1 MAKAK
6 KQIKSYQL
14 NVLVLILSSLLF
26 SFVFSKIF
34 QPETS
39 VKCVVASKDPTP
51 APKPETLKDDLL
63 ICEDLTGKN
72 LNLIPPQNDV
82 LSLGLPDI
90 RWKGVYVGTDALNL
104 IDKAT
109 GKNIFIGANNG
120 ILGLDGLSEI
130 RIGNIKYSNRG
141 IISLNPNQDI
151 SIGSSTPASYLK
163 VTKGIK
169 FPDNSVLTS
178 AKQLTS
184 GQVGP
189 RGPAGATGPQGIQG
203 IQGLRGATG
212 STGPAGGFGSYGSF
226 YDITTQTNAVAN
238 GNAMKIN
245 TTDFNSG
252 VSIVDTSKITFANAG
267 KFDIQFSFQIEN
279 TSNTEP
285 EIEIWLRKNGND
297 VSNSNTKLF
306 LTKKD
311 AKIVGAWNFFVN
323 SSANDYFEI
332 IWYSTDAGVRLPFI
346 AAATSPARPAIP
358 SVILTVNQVG

>member
-226 YDITTQTNAVAN
+226 
-238 GNAMKIN
+238 M
-245 TTDFNSG
+245 
-252 VSIVDTSKITFANAG
+252 
-267 KFDIQFSFQIEN
+267 
-279 TSNTEP
+279 
-285 EIEIWLRKNGND
+285 
-297 VSNSNTKLF
+297 
-306 LTKKD
+306 
-311 AKIVGAWNFFVN
+311 
-323 SSANDYFEI
+323 
-332 IWYSTDAGVRLPFI
+332 
-346 AAATSPARPAIP
+346 TSPLKQMLLPMA
-358 SVILTVNQVG
+358 TQ

>member
-6 KQIKSYQL
+6 QQIKSFQL
-14 NVLVLILSSLLF
+14 NVLVLILSSLIF
-26 SFVFSKIF
+26 SFIFSKIF
-34 QPETS
+34 QPESS
-39 VKCVVASKDPTP
+39 VKCVVASDGSNSMPR
-51 APKPETLKDDLL
+51 PETLRDDLL

-82 LSLGLPDI
+82 LSLGLPDL
-90 RWKGVYVGTDALNL
+90 RWKGIYVGTDALNL

-169 FPDNSVLTS
+169 FPDNSVLSS
-178 AKQLTS
+178 AQQLST
-184 GQVGP
+184 GQIGP
-189 RGPAGATGPQGIQG
+189 RGPSGATGPQGLQG

-212 STGPAGGFGSYGSF
+212 ATGPAGGFGAYGSF
-226 YDITTQTNAVAN
+226 YDTTTQTNLIAA
-238 GNAMKIN
+238 GNPMKIN

-252 VSIVDTSKITFANAG
+252 VSIVDNTKITITNSG
-267 KFDIQFSFQIEN
+267 KYDIQFSFQIED
-279 TSNTEP
+279 TGADDS
-285 EIEIWLRKNGND
+285 EIEIWIRKN
-297 VSNSNTKLF
+297 NSDLANTNTKLY
-306 LTKKD
+306 LPKRNT
-311 AKIVGAWNFFVN
+311 KIVGAWNFFVEAN
-323 SSANDYFEI
+323 ANDYFEI
-332 IWYSTDAGVRLPFI
+332 IWYSSGAGVRLATI
-346 AAATSPARPAIP
+346 SATTSPTRPAIP
-358 SVILTVNQVG
+358 SVILSVNQVG